1 MAPLIPWQAGQD
13 LEARTLEPVTRLQLI
28 KYAGASGDFNPI
40 HTIDEAAAN
49 AGLAGVIAHGML
61 TMARLSHL
69 FSPYL
74 AHGFIKRFE
83 ARFVGMVFVGDV
95 LTIGGQTVG
104 RTVTEGGELY
114 SFTVFARNQHDRPVA
129 AGQIEFFVYRD
140 AEHVP
145 QDG

>member
-1 MAPLIPWQAGQD
+1 MAPMNWQVGQD
-13 LEARTLEPVTRLQLI
+13 LEARTLEPVTRLHLI
-28 KYAGASGDFNPI
+28 KYAGASGDFNAI

-49 AGLAGVIAHGML
+49 AGLPGVIAHGML
-61 TMARLSHL
+61 TMSRLGQL

-83 ARFVGMVFVGDV
+83 ARFVSMVFVGDV

-104 RTVTEGGELY
+104 CTATEGGDLY
-114 SFTVFARNQHDRPVA
+114 SFTVFARNQHERPVA

-140 AEHVP
+140 ERHVP
-145 QDG
+145 KNV

>member
-1 MAPLIPWQAGQD
+1 MAPINWQVGQD

-49 AGLAGVIAHGML
+49 AGLPGVIAHGML
-61 TMARLSHL
+61 TMARLSQL
-69 FSPYL
+69 FSPYLL

-83 ARFVGMVFVGDV
+83 ARFVSMVFVGDV

-104 RTVTEGGELY
+104 RTATEEGDIY

-140 AEHVP
+140 EWHGPKDV
-145 QDG
+145 

>member
-1 MAPLIPWQAGQD
+1 MATMNWQVGQD
-13 LEARTLEPVTRLQLI
+13 LEVRTLDPVTRLQLI

-49 AGLAGVIAHGML
+49 AGLPGVIAHGML
-61 TMARLSHL
+61 TMSRLGQL

-83 ARFVGMVFVGDV
+83 ARFVSMVFVGDV
-95 LTIGGQTVG
+95 LTIGGHTVG
-104 RTVTEGGELY
+104 HTATEEGDLY
-114 SFTVFARNQHDRPVA
+114 AFIVFARNQHERPVV

-140 AEHVP
+140 E
-145 QDG
+145 

>member
-1 MAPLIPWQAGQD
+1 MAPIIWQVGQE
-13 LEARTLEPVTRLQLI
+13 LEAHTVEPVTRLQLI

-49 AGLAGVIAHGML
+49 ADLPGVIAHGML
-61 TMARLSHL
+61 TMSRIGYL

-83 ARFVGMVFVGDV
+83 ARFVSMVFVGDV

-104 RTVTEGGELY
+104 CTATEEGDLY
-114 SFTVFARNQHDRPVA
+114 SFTVFARNQHDHLVVT
-129 AGQIEFFVYRD
+129 GQIEFFVYRD
-140 AEHVP
+140 EGRVP
-145 QDG
+145 QDV